1 VVFEVC
7 NMVCIVLLVPLWKQ
21 MGGHVVM
28 TDTLLMDLW
37 TPFSLHQQSWAYEL
51 ATAVNTTF

>member
-1 VVFEVC
+1 MFEVC

-37 TPFSLHQQSWAYEL
+37 TPFLLHQQSWAYEL